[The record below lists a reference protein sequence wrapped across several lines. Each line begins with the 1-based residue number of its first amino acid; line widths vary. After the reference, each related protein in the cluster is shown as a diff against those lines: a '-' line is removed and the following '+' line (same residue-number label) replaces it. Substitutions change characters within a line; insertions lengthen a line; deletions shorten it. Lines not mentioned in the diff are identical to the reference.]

1 MNNFG
6 EIHQRLENLYGT
18 TPRSP
23 KPKLTNEGKDG
34 KIQAPTHIAES
45 HENHYEIIPGHQ
57 PPRILDEEDSVTIL
71 SPPSNAENPE
81 NQDKVVPDQWHIPFK
96 RLFIFLL
103 VPLRMCVLYYMD
115 ILSDIL
121 QSIGLYMNCHVKY
134 FTVSASIIVS
144 SYMITALYVRFSLGY
159 KWSTSIFFPWR
170 FE

>member
-1 MNNFG
+1 MNTNNFG

-18 TPRSP
+18 TSRSP
-23 KPKLTNEGKDG
+23 KPTSTTRGKDR
-34 KIQAPTHIAES
+34 KIEAPTQIAES
-45 HENHYEIIPGHQ
+45 HENHYETLPIHQ
-57 PPRILDEEDSVTIL
+57 PIRIMDEEDSVTA
-71 SPPSNAENPE
+71 PNAGNPE
-81 NQDKVVPDQWHIPFK
+81 NQDEVVPDQWHIPFK

-134 FTVSASIIVS
+134 FSVSASIIVS
-144 SYMITALYVRFSLGY
+144 SYMLTALYVRFSLGY